1 MSERVLKEKTSG
13 RRSAGRPRRFTHEQI
28 VQAALDVM
36 EREGYA
42 ALTARALASELGI
55 VPSVL
60 FNYFECIED
69 IEGQALQRL
78 AASIPMPR
86 PSPPKALRQQTIDCL
101 MIVRDLLLKHPGVL
115 HPPLGSPALETFRE
129 SIVQWV
135 LALAPFAASP
145 QAAAIGHSALLNA
158 VARSAEIER
167 HYGLEIVSNIKR
179 LHDPRLPPPVNLRES
194 LDHLLDSLFPLL
206 PKSR

>member
-1 MSERVLKEKTSG
+1 MAEQLPKKATP
-13 RRSAGRPRRFTHEQI
+13 RSAGRPRKFTHEQI

-42 ALTARALASELGI
+42 ALTARALAGELGI

-60 FNYFECIED
+60 FNYFDRIED
-69 IEGQALQRL
+69 IEAQALQHL
-78 AASIPMPR
+78 AASIPMPK
-86 PSPPKALRQQTIDCL
+86 PGSPRELRQQTIDCL
-101 MIVRDLLLKHPGVL
+101 MIVRELLLKHPGLL

-145 QAAAIGHSALLNA
+145 GAAAIGHGALMNA
-158 VARSAEIER
+158 VARSADIER
-167 HYGLEIVSNIKR
+167 HYGADIVANIKR
-179 LHDPRLPPPVNLRES
+179 LHDPRLPAPIALREA
-194 LDHLLDSLFPLL
+194 LDHLLDSLFPKF
-206 PKSR
+206 PKSK